1 MRAIRFARHGEPLDV
16 LHLDDVPAPQPGPGQ
31 VRVRITHRSI
41 NPSDLLTVRGL
52 YPNQPTLPG
61 SPGLEGVGTVDAVG
75 EGVTNLSRGQR
86 VISLAGVPGTWA
98 EQVVIPAE
106 RALPVPD
113 AVSDQVAAQVLVN
126 PLTAWVMLSDE
137 LALAKGDWV
146 LQTAA
151 SSTLG
156 RLVIQLAGHRGIHT
170 INVVHR
176 RAQVQPLVDAGADAV
191 VCTEDESLVE
201 RVRTITGG
209 MGVRGAIDAVSG
221 PQAGEVA
228 RCLAPGGVMLTMG
241 VLGGV
246 SLGPIDAGDLLF
258 KGATIRGF
266 WLTNWFM
273 HQAPES
279 VGRALTEL
287 LTLLATGV
295 MKPVVEAEYDLA
307 DFRDAIAHAERPGRT
322 GKILLRG

>member
-1 MRAIRFARHGEPLDV
+1 MRALRFSRHGEPLDV
-16 LHLDDVPAPQPGPGQ
+16 LHLDDVPAPTPGPGQ
-31 VRVRITHRSI
+31 VRIRITHRPI

-52 YPNQPTLPG
+52 YPIQPTLPG
-61 SPGLEGVGTVDAVG
+61 SPGLEGVGVVDAVG
-75 EGVTNLSRGQR
+75 DGVTNPARGQR

-98 EQVVIPAE
+98 EQVVIPAD

-126 PLTAWVMLSDE
+126 PVTAWVMLSDE
-137 LALAKGDWV
+137 LALTKGDWL

-156 RLVIQLAGHRGIHT
+156 HLVVQLARHRGIRT
-170 INVVHR
+170 ISVVRR
-176 RAQVQPLVDAGADAV
+176 RAQVQPLLDLGADAV
-191 VCTEDESLVE
+191 VCTEDEALVE
-201 RVRTITGG
+201 RVRDVTGG
-209 MGVRGAIDAVSG
+209 KGVRGVIDAVSG
-221 PQAGEVA
+221 PQGGEVA
-228 RCLAPGGVMLTMG
+228 KCLAVGGTMLTMG
-241 VLGGV
+241 VLGGTT
-246 SLGPIDAGDLLF
+246 LGPIDAGDLLF

-266 WLTNWFM
+266 WLTNWYM
-273 HQAPES
+273 RQAPES
-279 VGRALTEL
+279 VSRALTEV

-307 DFRDAIAHAERPGRT
+307 DFRDAIAHAERPGRS

>member
-1 MRAIRFARHGEPLDV
+1 MRALRFARHGEPLDV
-16 LHLDDVPAPQPGPGQ
+16 LHLDDVPEPHPGPGE
-31 VRVRITHRSI
+31 VRMRITHRSI

-52 YPNQPTLPG
+52 YPNQPSLPG
-61 SPGLEGVGTVDAVG
+61 SPGLEGVGVIDALG
-75 EGVTNLSRGQR
+75 DGVTNLARGQR
-86 VISLAGVPGTWA
+86 VISLAGVPGMWA

-126 PLTAWVMLSDE
+126 PVTAWVMLNDE
-137 LALAKGDWV
+137 LALARGDWL

-156 RLVIQLAGHRGIHT
+156 RLVIQLARHRGIHT
-170 INVVHR
+170 VNVVRR
-176 RAQVQPLVDAGADAV
+176 RAQAKALLDAGADAV
-191 VCTEDESLVE
+191 VCTDDEPIIE
-201 RVRTITGG
+201 RVRAITGG
-209 MGVRGAIDAVSG
+209 KGVRAAIDAVSG
-221 PQAGEVA
+221 PQGGDVA
-228 RCLAPGGVMLTMG
+228 RCLAPGGTMLTMG

-246 SLGPIDAGDLLF
+246 TLGPIDAGDLLF

-266 WLTNWFM
+266 WLTNWFTR
-273 HQAPES
+273 QAPES
-279 VGRALTEL
+279 VGRALTEV

-307 DFRDAIAHAERPGRT
+307 DFREAIAHAERPGRI
-322 GKILLRG
+322 GKVLLRG